1 MPQYVSS
8 GTCLCDPGSRLYV
21 THAIN
26 VLAVRAVRA
35 GSASL
40 RDETMKQSFLE
51 VDGGQCQRNTDQC
64 LKVAVL
70 LRQEQRQEQAKE
82 GWLGTADGRGLISL
96 HFLPTG

>member
-1 MPQYVSS
+1 M
-8 GTCLCDPGSRLYV
+8 
-21 THAIN
+21 
-26 VLAVRAVRA
+26 LAVRAVRA

-96 HFLPTG
+96 HFRLAEVWPRGGHSLLLRKRGEP